1 MGRILLT
8 TAGASLLNNAQ
19 RDGLDVTDET
29 AVLAYI
35 TRDPQRASAETNSL
49 SRILQEGDEV
59 VLLHSDTEEGARV
72 ATLLERFYQEQGV
85 SCSRV
90 RIYGL
95 TYEAQ
100 GFVDF
105 GLKNFVRALAGEIRK
120 ATKRG
125 KEVVIN
131 ATGGFK
137 AEIAYATVLGLLFK
151 VPVCYIHERFQEVVV
166 LPPAPMGW
174 DSSLFLWYRE
184 FFDWLSQG
192 EGGVRPKSEAQGR
205 VAALPE
211 EAQVLLEEF
220 DLEGKSYVGLSP
232 LGEAYFEAF
241 LGELEQAQSVPVY
254 LSPKARRTWED
265 LDPSSRERYRRILEN
280 LRLPNRAA
288 QSEFKSG
295 GGDALGYPKGNVD
308 ERVFYAEKDG
318 ALYVFALT
326 RHGPE
331 YDRMCREGFYWE
343 DFPLTDFTLWEG

>member
-8 TAGASLLNNAQ
+8 TVGASLLNNAK
-19 RDGLDVTDET
+19 RDGLDVADET
-29 AVLAYI
+29 KVLKYI
-35 TRDPQRASAETNSL
+35 SDDPRRASAETNSL
-49 SRILQEGDEV
+49 SQILQEGDEV
-59 VLLHSDTEEGARV
+59 VLLHSDTEEGAK
-72 ATLLERFYQEQGV
+72 AADLLESFYKKQGV
-85 SCSRV
+85 PCNRV
-90 RIYGL
+90 RIAGL

-105 GLKNFVRALAGEIRK
+105 GLKNFVRTLAGEIRK
-120 ATKRG
+120 AANRG
-125 KEVVIN
+125 KEVIIN

-151 VPVCYIHERFQEVVV
+151 VHVYYIHERFQEVVV

-174 DSSLFLWYRE
+174 DSSLFLWHRE

-192 EGGVRPKSEAQGR
+192 ESGVRLKAEVQGR
-205 VAALPE
+205 LASLPQ

-220 DLEGKSYVGLSP
+220 DLQGKAYVGLSP

-241 LGELEQAQSVPVY
+241 LGELEQARSVPIY
-254 LSPKARRTWED
+254 LSRKARRTWED

-280 LRLPNRAA
+280 LRLPHRTA

-295 GGDALGYPKGNVD
+295 GGDALGYPKGHVD

-331 YDRMCREGFYWE
+331 YDRMCRKGFYWKDFPPE
-343 DFPLTDFTLWEG
+343 DFDPWEG